1 MKKRNMKKW
10 AALLLSVL
18 FCFSSL
24 ALSMGMRAL
33 AEEGNQTGESQT
45 SNKPYDTISFT
56 QTSFVYTGSDL
67 SSEIKAAVSVA
78 SKRNP
83 TFSFYKGSSA
93 SGNPVTSVV
102 DAGEYTV
109 VAYLAADH
117 DYEVTTA
124 TDTIKITPA
133 TIDESMIGVIDDQ
146 IYTGNEI
153 KPEPAVTFNGKTL
166 LKDTDYVL
174 SYRSNVDAGTGRLTV
189 TGKGNFAGT
198 GTSVG
203 KNFTITPASIATAT
217 IADILPQQYTGSA
230 IEPDPVVTFKGKT
243 LKKGTDYNVTYD
255 NNIEV
260 GSSALVIVSGIGN
273 FDNLET
279 KHFTIKSSEKDLQ
292 VFYTDYAEARTKTYG
307 DPDFDGSATLSIGD
321 GAINYK
327 SSDTSVATISEKTGT
342 VTIKNAGTTTITATA
357 AATETYAEAST
368 SFVLTVEKA
377 DITVTAPDKTIHQ
390 GERAPVLSDLAR
402 DGDYS
407 VEGLVGNDVLRGEAY
422 MSYRKNGTAVTPDT
436 SEPGSYDIAIEGFM
450 VPSSNYNEIKYVMG
464 TLTILRSSGE
474 SGGIG
479 TPTIAS
485 EDGEIKGWDAVVSE
499 VGSILDESYGE
510 DGDQVE
516 KPVVE
521 IDMNGSTVIVKELL
535 EAIRGENISVRL
547 LYGSGVVWTIDGRDI
562 DIIDEPNDT
571 DLGVIYGGTTGA
583 DIPAE
588 AIRKVL
594 TKDSKYPVRISIEH
608 DGKLGFAATLSFNV
622 AKALGEAVTSRSR
635 SRLYGM
641 VANLYYYNPATG
653 ALEFETCGYIDEKG
667 KVDFLLDHASEYV
680 IVTDKSRLGGEADV
694 MRVYNPNNGRHHLS
708 TNWDEINFLIDHG
721 WRYEGI
727 SFKANMYGSEDL
739 AVYRLYDPNSG
750 EHLFTASAS
759 EKGFLTGLG
768 WIDEGICWYGVGTKK
783 TSDNT
788 PVFRYYNPNSAD
800 HHFTTSQDEA
810 SILVVAGWKNEGITF
825 YVTKAD

>member
-1 MKKRNMKKW
+1 MKKGTMKKW

-24 ALSMGMRAL
+24 TLSMGMRAL
-33 AEEGNQTGESQT
+33 AAEGDQTGESQT
-45 SNKPYDTISFT
+45 SEKSSDTISFT
-56 QTSFVYTGSDL
+56 KTSYFYTGSDL
-67 SSEIKAAVSVA
+67 SSEIKAAVSVT
-78 SKRNP
+78 SKRTP

-93 SGNPVTSVV
+93 SGTPVTSVV
-102 DAGEYTV
+102 DTGEYTV
-109 VAYLAADH
+109 VAYLAAEGN
-117 DYEVTTA
+117 YEVTTA
-124 TDTIKITPA
+124 TATIKINPA
-133 TIDESMIGVIDDQ
+133 TITESMIGAIDDQ

-174 SYRSNVDAGTGRLTV
+174 SYRSNVNAGTGQVTI

-198 GTSVG
+198 GTSVS
-203 KNFTITPASIATAT
+203 KSFKITPASITNAT
-217 IADILPQQYTGSA
+217 IAAITEQQYTGSA
-230 IEPDPVVTFKGKT
+230 IEPDPVVTFNGKT

-255 NNIEV
+255 NNTEV

-273 FDNLET
+273 FNNIAT
-279 KHFTIKSSEKDLQ
+279 RHFTIKSSEKDLQ

-321 GAINYK
+321 GAITYK

-436 SEPGSYDIAIEGFM
+436 SETGSYDIAIEGFM

-499 VGSILDESYGE
+499 VESILDESYDA
-510 DGDQVE
+510 DGNQVE

-547 LYGSGVVWTIDGRDI
+547 LYGSGVVWTIDGRDV

-583 DIPAE
+583 DISSE

-608 DGKLGFAATLSFNV
+608 DGKLGFEATLSFNV

-667 KVDFLLDHASEYV
+667 NADFLLDHTSEYV

-708 TNWDEINFLIDHG
+708 TDWDEINFLLDLG

-727 SFKANMYGSEDL
+727 PFKANMYGSEDL
-739 AVYRLYDPNSG
+739 AVYRLYNPNSG

-783 TSDNT
+783 TSDST

-800 HHFTTSQDEA
+800 HHFTASQDEA

>member
-1 MKKRNMKKW
+1 MKKGTMKKW

-24 ALSMGMRAL
+24 TLSMGMRAL
-33 AEEGNQTGESQT
+33 AEEGEQNGESQT
-45 SNKPYDTISFT
+45 SNKSSDTISFT
-56 QTSFVYTGSDL
+56 KTSYVYTGSDL

-102 DAGEYTV
+102 DTGEYTV
-109 VAYLAADH
+109 VADLAADEI
-117 DYEVTTA
+117 YEVTTTTA
-124 TDTIKITPA
+124 YIKITPA
-133 TIDESMIGVIDDQ
+133 TINEGMIGDIGDQ
-146 IYTGNEI
+146 IYTGDEI
-153 KPEPAVTFNGKTL
+153 KPEPTVTFNKTVL
-166 LKDTDYVL
+166 TKGTDYDVT
-174 SYRSNVDAGTGRLTV
+174 YENNVNAGTGRVTI
-189 TGKGNFAGT
+189 TGKGNFNATAGK
-198 GTSVG
+198 SF
-203 KNFTITPASIATAT
+203 KINQASITNAT
-217 IADILPQQYTGSA
+217 IADIPVQQYTGSA
-230 IEPDPVVTFKGKT
+230 IEPDPVVTFSGKT

-255 NNIEV
+255 NNTEV

-273 FDNLET
+273 FNNLAT
-279 KHFTIKSSEKDLQ
+279 KHFTIKSSEKNLQ
-292 VFYTDYAEARTKTYG
+292 VFYTDYAEDRTKTYG

-321 GAINYK
+321 GAITYK

-342 VTIKNAGTTTITATA
+342 VTIKNAGTATITATA

-368 SFVLTVEKA
+368 SFVLTVCIR
-377 DITVTAPDKTIHQ
+377 DSTVTAPDKTIHQ

-436 SEPGSYDIAIEGFM
+436 SEPGSYDIAIEGFI

-499 VGSILDESYGE
+499 VGSILDESYGA
-510 DGDQVE
+510 DGNQVE

-547 LYGSGVVWTIDGRDI
+547 LYGSGVVWTIDGRDV

-583 DIPAE
+583 DISSE

-608 DGKLGFAATLSFNV
+608 DGKLGFEATLSFNV

-641 VANLYYYNPATG
+641 VANLYYYNTATR

-667 KVDFLLDHASEYV
+667 NADFLLDHASEYV

-708 TNWDEINFLIDHG
+708 TNWDEINFLVDLG

-727 SFKANMYGSEDL
+727 PFKANMYGSEDL
-739 AVYRLYDPNSG
+739 AVYRLYNPNSG
-750 EHLFTASAS
+750 EHLFTANAL

-788 PVFRYYNPNSAD
+788 PVFRYYNPNSGD

-810 SILVVAGWKNEGITF
+810 SILVVAGWKNEGIAF

>member
-1 MKKRNMKKW
+1 MKNRLNLKKKGMALVF
-10 AALLLSVL
+10 AAVLS
-18 FCFSSL
+18 F
-24 ALSMGMRAL
+24 ASMSVGVNMRAL
-33 AEEGNQTGESQT
+33 AANEEVNIFSGLSEEYTYSGESLK
-45 SNKPYDTISFT
+45 NTIKDAVDPEANVT
-56 QTSFVYTGSDL
+56 L
-67 SSEIKAAVSVA
+67 SYYSGT
-78 SKRNP
+78 N
-83 TFSFYKGSSA
+83 T
-93 SGNPVTSVV
+93 SGNEIDPINVGTYTVLAKSAEGGGDPVT
-102 DAGEYTV
+102 
-109 VAYLAADH
+109 VAYK
-117 DYEVTTA
+117 TFT
-124 TDTIKITPA
+124 ITPA
-133 TIDESMIGVIDDQ
+133 TINASMIGDIGDQ
-146 IYTGNEI
+146 IYTGDEI
-153 KPEPAVTFNGKTL
+153 KPEPTVTFNKTVL
-166 LKDTDYVL
+166 TKGTDYDVT
-174 SYRSNVDAGTGRLTV
+174 YKNNVNTGTGQVTI
-189 TGKGNFAGT
+189 TGKGNFTATAGK
-198 GTSVG
+198 SF
-203 KNFTITPASIATAT
+203 KINQAAITNAT

-230 IEPDPVVTFKGKT
+230 IEPDPVVTFNGKT
-243 LKKGTDYNVTYD
+243 LKKGTDYNVKYD
-255 NNIEV
+255 NNTEV

-273 FDNLET
+273 FNNIAT
-279 KHFTIKSSEKDLQ
+279 RHFTIKSSEKDLQ
-292 VFYTDYAEARTKTYG
+292 VFYTDYAEDRTKTYG

-321 GAINYK
+321 GAITYK

-377 DITVTAPDKTIHQ
+377 DIIVTAPDKTIHQ

-436 SEPGSYDIAIEGFM
+436 SETGSYDIAIEGFM

-510 DGDQVE
+510 DGNQVE

-547 LYGSGVVWTIDGRDI
+547 LYGSGVVWTIDGRDV

-608 DGKLGFAATLSFNV
+608 DGKLGFEATLSFNV

-667 KVDFLLDHASEYV
+667 NVDFLLDHASEYV

-825 YVTKAD
+825 YVSKAD

>member
-1 MKKRNMKKW
+1 MKKGTMKKW

-24 ALSMGMRAL
+24 TLSMGMRAL
-33 AEEGNQTGESQT
+33 AEEENQTGESQT
-45 SNKPYDTISFT
+45 SNKTYDTISFT
-56 QTSFVYTGSDL
+56 KTSFVYIGSDL

-78 SKRNP
+78 SNRNP
-83 TFSFYKGSSA
+83 TFSFYKGSSV

-102 DAGEYTV
+102 DTGEYTV
-109 VAYLAADH
+109 VAYLAADEI
-117 DYEVTTA
+117 YEVTT
-124 TDTIKITPA
+124 DTAYIKITPA
-133 TIDESMIGVIDDQ
+133 TINEGMIGDIGDQ
-146 IYTGNEI
+146 IYTGDEI
-153 KPEPAVTFNGKTL
+153 KPEPTVTFNGKTL

-189 TGKGNFAGT
+189 TGKGNFAE
-198 GTSVG
+198 TSVG
-203 KNFTITPASIATAT
+203 KNFTITPASIATAA
-217 IADILPQQYTGSA
+217 IADIPVQQYTGSA
-230 IEPDPVVTFKGKT
+230 IEPDPVVTFNGKT

-255 NNIEV
+255 NNTEV

-273 FDNLET
+273 FNNLAT
-279 KHFTIKSSEKDLQ
+279 RHFTIKSSEKNLQ
-292 VFYTDYAEARTKTYG
+292 VFYTDYAEDRTKTYG

-321 GAINYK
+321 GAITYK

-436 SEPGSYDIAIEGFM
+436 SEPGSYDIAIEGFI

-510 DGDQVE
+510 DGNQVE

-547 LYGSGVVWTIDGRDI
+547 LYGSGVVWTIDGRDV

-608 DGKLGFAATLSFNV
+608 DGKLGFEATLSFNV

-641 VANLYYYNPATG
+641 VANLYYYNPATR

-667 KVDFLLDHASEYV
+667 NADFLLDHASEYV

-708 TNWDEINFLIDHG
+708 TNWDEINFLVDLG

-727 SFKANMYGSEDL
+727 PFKANMYGSEDL
-739 AVYRLYDPNSG
+739 AVYRLYNPNSG
-750 EHLFTASAS
+750 EHLFTANAL

-788 PVFRYYNPNSAD
+788 PVFRYYNPNSGD

-810 SILVVAGWKNEGITF
+810 SILVVAGWKNESIAF

>member
-1 MKKRNMKKW
+1 MKNRLNLKKKGMALVF
-10 AALLLSVL
+10 AAVLS
-18 FCFSSL
+18 F
-24 ALSMGMRAL
+24 ASMSVGVNMRAL
-33 AEEGNQTGESQT
+33 AANEEVNIFSGLSNEYTYSGESLK
-45 SNKPYDTISFT
+45 NTIKDAVDPGANVT
-56 QTSFVYTGSDL
+56 L
-67 SSEIKAAVSVA
+67 SYYSGT
-78 SKRNP
+78 N
-83 TFSFYKGSSA
+83 T
-93 SGNPVTSVV
+93 SGNEIDPINVGT
-102 DAGEYTV
+102 YTV
-109 VAYLAADH
+109 LAKSA
-117 DYEVTTA
+117 EGGGASETVEAA
-124 TDTIKITPA
+124 TFTITPA
-133 TIDESMIGVIDDQ
+133 NITVGMIGDIGDQ
-146 IYTGNEI
+146 IYTGDEI
-153 KPEPAVTFNGKTL
+153 KPEPTVTFNKTVL
-166 LKDTDYVL
+166 TKGTDYDVT
-174 SYRSNVDAGTGRLTV
+174 YKNNVNAGTGQVTI
-189 TGKGNFAGT
+189 TGKGNFTATAGK
-198 GTSVG
+198 SF
-203 KNFTITPASIATAT
+203 KINQAAITNAT
-217 IADILPQQYTGSA
+217 IADIPVQQYTGSA
-230 IEPDPVVTFKGKT
+230 IEPDPVVTFNGKT

-255 NNIEV
+255 NNTEV

-273 FDNLET
+273 FNDLET
-279 KHFTIKSSEKDLQ
+279 RHFTIKSSEKDLQ

-321 GAINYK
+321 GAITYK

-510 DGDQVE
+510 DGNQVE

-547 LYGSGVVWTIDGRDI
+547 LYGSGVVWTIDGRDV

-608 DGKLGFAATLSFNV
+608 DGKLGFEATLSFNV

-667 KVDFLLDHASEYV
+667 NVDFLLDHASEYV

>member
-1 MKKRNMKKW
+1 MKNRLNLKKKGMALVF
-10 AALLLSVL
+10 AAVLS
-18 FCFSSL
+18 F
-24 ALSMGMRAL
+24 ASMSVGVNMRAL
-33 AEEGNQTGESQT
+33 AANEEVNIFSGLSEEYTYRGESLK
-45 SNKPYDTISFT
+45 NTINDAVDPGANVT
-56 QTSFVYTGSDL
+56 L
-67 SSEIKAAVSVA
+67 SYYSGT
-78 SKRNP
+78 N
-83 TFSFYKGSSA
+83 T
-93 SGNPVTSVV
+93 SGNEIDPINVGT
-102 DAGEYTV
+102 YTV
-109 VAYLAADH
+109 LAKSA
-117 DYEVTTA
+117 EGGGASETVEAA
-124 TDTIKITPA
+124 TFTITPA
-133 TIDESMIGVIDDQ
+133 NITVGMIGDIGDQ
-146 IYTGNEI
+146 IYTGDEI
-153 KPEPAVTFNGKTL
+153 KPEPTVTFNKTVL
-166 LKDTDYVL
+166 TKGTDYDVT
-174 SYRSNVDAGTGRLTV
+174 YKNNVNAGTGQVTI
-189 TGKGNFAGT
+189 TGKGNFTATAGK
-198 GTSVG
+198 SF
-203 KNFTITPASIATAT
+203 KINPAAITNAT

-230 IEPDPVVTFKGKT
+230 IEPDPVVTFNGKT

-255 NNIEV
+255 NNTEV

-273 FDNLET
+273 FNNIAT
-279 KHFTIKSSEKDLQ
+279 RHFTIKSSEKDLQ
-292 VFYTDYAEARTKTYG
+292 VFYTDYAEDRTKTYG

-321 GAINYK
+321 GAITYK

-377 DITVTAPDKTIHQ
+377 DIIVTAPDKTIHQ

-436 SEPGSYDIAIEGFM
+436 SETGSYDIAIEGFM

-510 DGDQVE
+510 DGNQVE

-608 DGKLGFAATLSFNV
+608 DGKLGFEATLSFNV

-667 KVDFLLDHASEYV
+667 NVDFLLDHASEYV

-727 SFKANMYGSEDL
+727 SFKTNMYGSEDL

-825 YVTKAD
+825 YVSKAD

>member
-1 MKKRNMKKW
+1 MKNRLNLKKKGMALVF
-10 AALLLSVL
+10 AAVLS
-18 FCFSSL
+18 F
-24 ALSMGMRAL
+24 ASMSVGVNMRAL
-33 AEEGNQTGESQT
+33 AANEEVNIFSGLSEEYTYRGESLK
-45 SNKPYDTISFT
+45 NTINDAVDPGANVT
-56 QTSFVYTGSDL
+56 L
-67 SSEIKAAVSVA
+67 SYYSGT
-78 SKRNP
+78 N
-83 TFSFYKGSSA
+83 T
-93 SGNPVTSVV
+93 SGNEIDPINVGTYTVLAKSAEGGGDPVT
-102 DAGEYTV
+102 
-109 VAYLAADH
+109 VAYK
-117 DYEVTTA
+117 TFT
-124 TDTIKITPA
+124 ITPA
-133 TIDESMIGVIDDQ
+133 TINASMIGDIGDQ
-146 IYTGNEI
+146 IYTGDEI
-153 KPEPAVTFNGKTL
+153 KPEPTVTFNKTVL
-166 LKDTDYVL
+166 TKGTDYDVT
-174 SYRSNVDAGTGRLTV
+174 YKNNVNAGNGQVTI
-189 TGKGNFAGT
+189 TGKGNFTATAGK
-198 GTSVG
+198 SF
-203 KNFTITPASIATAT
+203 KINPASITNAT

-230 IEPDPVVTFKGKT
+230 IEPDPVVTFNGKT
-243 LKKGTDYNVTYD
+243 LKKGTDYNVKYD
-255 NNIEV
+255 NNTEV

-273 FDNLET
+273 FNNLAT
-279 KHFTIKSSEKDLQ
+279 WHFTIKSSEKDLQ

-321 GAINYK
+321 GAITYK

-499 VGSILDESYGE
+499 VGSILDESYGA

-547 LYGSGVVWTIDGRDI
+547 LYGSGVVWTIDGRDV

-583 DIPAE
+583 DISSE

-594 TKDSKYPVRISIEH
+594 TKDSKYPVRVSIEH
-608 DGKLGFAATLSFNV
+608 DGKLGFEATLSFNV

-641 VANLYYYNPATG
+641 VANLYYYNSATG

-667 KVDFLLDHASEYV
+667 NVDFLLDHASEYV

-825 YVTKAD
+825 YVSKAD

>member
-1 MKKRNMKKW
+1 MKKGTMKKW

-24 ALSMGMRAL
+24 TLSMGMRAL
-33 AEEGNQTGESQT
+33 AEEENQTGESQT
-45 SNKPYDTISFT
+45 SNKTYDTISFT
-56 QTSFVYTGSDL
+56 KTSFVYIGSDL

-78 SKRNP
+78 SNRNP
-83 TFSFYKGSSA
+83 TFSFYKGSSV

-102 DAGEYTV
+102 DTGEYTV
-109 VAYLAADH
+109 VAYLAADEI
-117 DYEVTTA
+117 YEVTT
-124 TDTIKITPA
+124 DTAYIKITPA
-133 TIDESMIGVIDDQ
+133 TINEGMIGDIGDQ
-146 IYTGNEI
+146 IYTGDEI
-153 KPEPAVTFNGKTL
+153 KPEPTVTFNGKTL

-189 TGKGNFAGT
+189 TGKGNFAE
-198 GTSVG
+198 TSVG
-203 KNFTITPASIATAT
+203 KNFTITPASIATAA
-217 IADILPQQYTGSA
+217 IADIPVQQYTGSA
-230 IEPDPVVTFKGKT
+230 IEPDPVVTFNGKT

-255 NNIEV
+255 NNTEV

-273 FDNLET
+273 FNNLAT
-279 KHFTIKSSEKDLQ
+279 RHFTIKSSEKNLQ
-292 VFYTDYAEARTKTYG
+292 VFYTDYAEDRTKTYG

-321 GAINYK
+321 GAITYK

-436 SEPGSYDIAIEGFM
+436 SEPGSYDIAIEGFI

-510 DGDQVE
+510 DGNQVE

-547 LYGSGVVWTIDGRDI
+547 LYGSGVVWTIDGRDV

-608 DGKLGFAATLSFNV
+608 DGKLGFEATLSFNV

-641 VANLYYYNPATG
+641 VANLYYYNPATR

-667 KVDFLLDHASEYV
+667 NADFLLDHASEYV

-708 TNWDEINFLIDHG
+708 TNWDEINFLVDLG

-727 SFKANMYGSEDL
+727 PFKANMYGSEDL
-739 AVYRLYDPNSG
+739 AVYRLYNPNSG
-750 EHLFTASAS
+750 EHLFTANAL

-788 PVFRYYNPNSAD
+788 PVFRYYNPNSGD

-810 SILVVAGWKNEGITF
+810 SILVVAGWKNEGIAF

>member
-1 MKKRNMKKW
+1 MKKGTMKKW

-24 ALSMGMRAL
+24 TLSMGMRAL
-33 AEEGNQTGESQT
+33 AEEENQTGESQT
-45 SNKPYDTISFT
+45 SNKTYDTISFT
-56 QTSFVYTGSDL
+56 KTSFVYIGSDL

-78 SKRNP
+78 SNRNP
-83 TFSFYKGSSA
+83 TFSFYKGSSV

-102 DAGEYTV
+102 DTGEYTV
-109 VAYLAADH
+109 VAYLAADEI
-117 DYEVTTA
+117 YEVTT
-124 TDTIKITPA
+124 DTAYIKITPA
-133 TIDESMIGVIDDQ
+133 TINEGMIGDIGDQ
-146 IYTGNEI
+146 IYTGDEI
-153 KPEPAVTFNGKTL
+153 KPEPTVTFNGKTL

-189 TGKGNFAGT
+189 TGKGNFAE
-198 GTSVG
+198 TSVG
-203 KNFTITPASIATAT
+203 KNFTITPASIATAA
-217 IADILPQQYTGSA
+217 IADIPVQQYTGSA
-230 IEPDPVVTFKGKT
+230 IEPDPVVTFNGKT

-255 NNIEV
+255 NNTEV

-273 FDNLET
+273 FNNLAT
-279 KHFTIKSSEKDLQ
+279 RHFTIKSSEKNLQ
-292 VFYTDYAEARTKTYG
+292 VFYTDYAEDRTKTYG

-321 GAINYK
+321 GAITYK

-436 SEPGSYDIAIEGFM
+436 SEPGSYDIAIEGFI

-510 DGDQVE
+510 DGNQVE

-547 LYGSGVVWTIDGRDI
+547 LYGSGVVWTIDGRDV

-583 DIPAE
+583 DISSE

-608 DGKLGFAATLSFNV
+608 DGKLGFEATLSFNV

-641 VANLYYYNPATG
+641 VANLYYYNPATR

-667 KVDFLLDHASEYV
+667 NADFLLDHASEYV

-708 TNWDEINFLIDHG
+708 TNWDEINFLVDLG

-727 SFKANMYGSEDL
+727 PFKANMYGSEDL
-739 AVYRLYDPNSG
+739 AVYRLYNPNSG
-750 EHLFTASAS
+750 EHLFTANAL

-788 PVFRYYNPNSAD
+788 PVFRYYNPNSGD

-810 SILVVAGWKNEGITF
+810 SILVVAGWKNESIAF
-825 YVTKAD
+825 YAMNPD

>member
-1 MKKRNMKKW
+1 MKKGTMKKW

-24 ALSMGMRAL
+24 TLSMGMRAL
-33 AEEGNQTGESQT
+33 AEEGGETEGSQT
-45 SNKPYDTISFT
+45 SEKPSDTISFT
-56 QTSFVYTGSDL
+56 KTSYVYTGSDL
-67 SSEIKAAVSVA
+67 SSEIKAAVSVT
-78 SKRNP
+78 SNRTP

-102 DAGEYTV
+102 DTGEYTV
-109 VAYLAADH
+109 VAELAADEN
-117 DYEVTTA
+117 YEVTTTTA
-124 TDTIKITPA
+124 TITITPA
-133 TIDESMIGVIDDQ
+133 KITESMIGAIDDQ

-189 TGKGNFAGT
+189 TGKGNFAE
-198 GTSVG
+198 TSVG
-203 KNFTITPASIATAT
+203 KNFTITPASIATAA
-217 IADILPQQYTGSA
+217 IADIPVQQYTGSA
-230 IEPDPVVTFKGKT
+230 IEPDPVVTFNGKT
-243 LKKGTDYNVTYD
+243 LKEGDDYEVTYD
-255 NNIEV
+255 NNTEV

-273 FDNLET
+273 FNNLAT
-279 KHFTIKSSEKDLQ
+279 RHFTIKSSEKSLQ
-292 VFYTDYAEARTKTYG
+292 VFYTDYAEDRTKTYG

-321 GAINYK
+321 GAITYK

-436 SEPGSYDIAIEGFM
+436 SEPGSYDIAIEGFI

-510 DGDQVE
+510 DGNQVE

-547 LYGSGVVWTIDGRDI
+547 LYGSGVVWTIDGRDV

-583 DIPAE
+583 DISSE

-608 DGKLGFAATLSFNV
+608 EGDLGFEATLTFNV
-622 AKALGEAVTSRSR
+622 SKALGDAVTSRSK
-635 SRLYGM
+635 SRFYGM
-641 VANLYYYNPATG
+641 VANLYYYNPGTRE
-653 ALEFETCGYIDEKG
+653 LEFETYGTIDEKG
-667 KVDFLLDHASEYV
+667 NADFLMDHASEYV
-680 IVTDKSRLGGEADV
+680 IVIDKARLGGTANV
-694 MRVYNPNNGRHHLS
+694 MRVYNPNSGQHHLS
-708 TNWDEINFLIDHG
+708 ANRDEIDYLLSLG
-721 WRYEGI
+721 WKYEGI
-727 SFKANMYGSEDL
+727 AFKANMYGSEDL
-739 AVYRLYDPNSG
+739 EVYRVYNPNSG
-750 EHLFTASAS
+750 EHLFTASAL
-759 EKGFLTGLG
+759 EKNCLVSSG
-768 WIDEGICWYGVGTKK
+768 WKDEGICWYGVKNSK
-783 TSDNT
+783 NSSYY
-788 PVFRYYNPNSAD
+788 PVFRYYNPNASD
-800 HHFTTSQDEA
+800 HHFTTDQNEA
-810 SILVVAGWKNEGITF
+810 AVLVLAGWRNEGIAF
-825 YVTKAD
+825 YAMNPD

>member
-1 MKKRNMKKW
+1 MKNRLNLKKKGMALVF
-10 AALLLSVL
+10 AAVLS
-18 FCFSSL
+18 F
-24 ALSMGMRAL
+24 ASMSVGVNMRAL
-33 AEEGNQTGESQT
+33 AANEEVNIFSGLSEEYTYSGESLK
-45 SNKPYDTISFT
+45 NTIKDAVDPEANVT
-56 QTSFVYTGSDL
+56 L
-67 SSEIKAAVSVA
+67 SYYSGT
-78 SKRNP
+78 N
-83 TFSFYKGSSA
+83 T
-93 SGNPVTSVV
+93 SGNEIDPINVGTYTVLAKSAEGGGDPVT
-102 DAGEYTV
+102 
-109 VAYLAADH
+109 VAYK
-117 DYEVTTA
+117 TFT
-124 TDTIKITPA
+124 ITPA
-133 TIDESMIGVIDDQ
+133 TITASMIGDIGDQ
-146 IYTGNEI
+146 IYTGDEI
-153 KPEPAVTFNGKTL
+153 KPEPTVTFNKTVL
-166 LKDTDYVL
+166 TKGIDYDVTDYKN
-174 SYRSNVDAGTGRLTV
+174 NVNTGTAQVTI
-189 TGKGNFAGT
+189 TGKGNFTA
-198 GTSVG
+198 TSVS
-203 KNFTITPASIATAT
+203 KSFKITPASIVTAA
-217 IADILPQQYTGSA
+217 IADIPVQQYTGSA
-230 IEPDPVVTFKGKT
+230 IEPDPVVTFNGKT
-243 LKKGTDYNVTYD
+243 LKKGTDYNVKYD

-260 GSSALVIVSGIGN
+260 GSSALVIVSGNGN
-273 FDNLET
+273 FDNLAT
-279 KHFTIKSSEKDLQ
+279 RHFTIKSSEKDLQ
-292 VFYTDYAEARTKTYG
+292 VFYTDYAEDRTKTYG

-321 GAINYK
+321 GAITYK

-407 VEGLVGNDVLRGEAY
+407 VEGLVGNDVMRGEAY

-499 VGSILDESYGE
+499 VESILDESYGE
-510 DGDQVE
+510 DGNQVE

-608 DGKLGFAATLSFNV
+608 DGKLGFEATLSFNV

-667 KVDFLLDHASEYV
+667 NVDFLLDHASEYV

-825 YVTKAD
+825 YVSKAD

>member
-1 MKKRNMKKW
+1 MKNRLNLKKKGMALVF
-10 AALLLSVL
+10 AAVLS
-18 FCFSSL
+18 F
-24 ALSMGMRAL
+24 ASMSVGVNMRAL
-33 AEEGNQTGESQT
+33 AANEEVNIFSGLSEEYTYRGESLK
-45 SNKPYDTISFT
+45 NTINDAVDPGANVT
-56 QTSFVYTGSDL
+56 L
-67 SSEIKAAVSVA
+67 SYYSGT
-78 SKRNP
+78 N
-83 TFSFYKGSSA
+83 T
-93 SGNPVTSVV
+93 SGNEINPINVGTYTVLAKSAEGGGDPVT
-102 DAGEYTV
+102 
-109 VAYLAADH
+109 VAYK
-117 DYEVTTA
+117 TFT
-124 TDTIKITPA
+124 ITPA
-133 TIDESMIGVIDDQ
+133 TITASMIGDIGDQ
-146 IYTGNEI
+146 IYTGDEI
-153 KPEPAVTFNGKTL
+153 KPEPTVTFNKTVL
-166 LKDTDYVL
+166 TKGTDYDVTD
-174 SYRSNVDAGTGRLTV
+174 YKNNVNTGTGQVTI
-189 TGKGNFAGT
+189 TGKGNFTATAGK
-198 GTSVG
+198 SF
-203 KNFTITPASIATAT
+203 KINPAAITNAT

-230 IEPDPVVTFKGKT
+230 IEPDPVVTFNGKT

-255 NNIEV
+255 NNTEV

-273 FDNLET
+273 FDNLAT
-279 KHFTIKSSEKDLQ
+279 RHFTIKSSEKDLQ
-292 VFYTDYAEARTKTYG
+292 VFYTDYAEDRTKTYG

-321 GAINYK
+321 GAITYK

-510 DGDQVE
+510 DGNQVE

-547 LYGSGVVWTIDGRDI
+547 LYGSGVVWTIDGRDV

-608 DGKLGFAATLSFNV
+608 DGKLGFEATLSFNV

-641 VANLYYYNPATG
+641 VANLYYYNSATG

-667 KVDFLLDHASEYV
+667 NVDFLLDHASEYV

>member
-1 MKKRNMKKW
+1 MKNRLNLKKKGMALVF
-10 AALLLSVL
+10 AAVLS
-18 FCFSSL
+18 F
-24 ALSMGMRAL
+24 ASMSVGVNMRAL
-33 AEEGNQTGESQT
+33 AANEEVNIFSGLSEEYTYRGESLK
-45 SNKPYDTISFT
+45 NTINDAVDPGANVT
-56 QTSFVYTGSDL
+56 L
-67 SSEIKAAVSVA
+67 SYYSGT
-78 SKRNP
+78 N
-83 TFSFYKGSSA
+83 T
-93 SGNPVTSVV
+93 SGNEIDPINVGT
-102 DAGEYTV
+102 YTV
-109 VAYLAADH
+109 LAKSA
-117 DYEVTTA
+117 EGGGASETVEAA
-124 TDTIKITPA
+124 TFTITPA
-133 TIDESMIGVIDDQ
+133 NITVGMIGDIGDQ
-146 IYTGNEI
+146 IYTGDEI
-153 KPEPAVTFNGKTL
+153 KPEPTVTFNKTVL
-166 LKDTDYVL
+166 TKGTDYDVT
-174 SYRSNVDAGTGRLTV
+174 YKNNVNAGTGQVTI
-189 TGKGNFAGT
+189 TGKGNFTATAGK
-198 GTSVG
+198 SF
-203 KNFTITPASIATAT
+203 KINPAAITNAT

-230 IEPDPVVTFKGKT
+230 IEPDPVVTFNGKT

-255 NNIEV
+255 NNTEV

-273 FDNLET
+273 FNNIAT
-279 KHFTIKSSEKDLQ
+279 RHFTIKSSEKDLQ
-292 VFYTDYAEARTKTYG
+292 VFYTDYAEDRTKTYG

-321 GAINYK
+321 GAITYK

-377 DITVTAPDKTIHQ
+377 DIIVTAPDKTIHQ

-436 SEPGSYDIAIEGFM
+436 SETGSYDIAIEGFM

-510 DGDQVE
+510 DGNQVE

-608 DGKLGFAATLSFNV
+608 DGKLGFEATLSFNV

-667 KVDFLLDHASEYV
+667 NVDFLLDHASEYV

-727 SFKANMYGSEDL
+727 SFKTNMYGSEDL

-750 EHLFTASAS
+750 EHLFTASTS

-825 YVTKAD
+825 YVSKAD

>member
-1 MKKRNMKKW
+1 MKKGTMKKW
-10 AALLLSVL
+10 AASLLSVL
-18 FCFSSL
+18 LCFSSL

-33 AEEGNQTGESQT
+33 AEDGDQTGESQT

-56 QTSFVYTGSDL
+56 KTSFVYTGSDL
-67 SSEIKAAVSVA
+67 SSEIKTAASVT
-78 SKRNP
+78 SKRTP

-102 DAGEYTV
+102 DIGEYTV
-109 VAYLAADH
+109 VADLVADEN
-117 DYEVTTA
+117 YEFTTA
-124 TDTIKITPA
+124 TSTI
-133 TIDESMIGVIDDQ
+133 
-146 IYTGNEI
+146 
-153 KPEPAVTFNGKTL
+153 
-166 LKDTDYVL
+166 
-174 SYRSNVDAGTGRLTV
+174 
-189 TGKGNFAGT
+189 
-198 GTSVG
+198 
-203 KNFTITPASIATAT
+203 TITPASITNAT
-217 IADILPQQYTGSA
+217 IADITVQQYTGSA
-230 IEPDPVVTFKGKT
+230 IEPDPVVTFNGKT
-243 LKKGTDYNVTYD
+243 LKKGTDYKVTYD
-255 NNIEV
+255 NNTEV

-273 FDNLET
+273 FNDLET
-279 KHFTIKSSEKDLQ
+279 RHFTIKSSEKDLQ
-292 VFYTDYAEARTKTYG
+292 VFFTDYAKDRTKTYG

-321 GAINYK
+321 GAITYK

-342 VTIKNAGTTTITATA
+342 VSIKNAGTTTITATA

-407 VEGLVGNDVLRGEAY
+407 VEGLVGDDVLRGEAY
-422 MSYRKNGTAVTPDT
+422 MSYRKNGTVVTPDT
-436 SEPGSYDIAIEGFM
+436 SEPGSYDIAIEGFI

-510 DGDQVE
+510 DGNQVE

-535 EAIRGENISVRL
+535 DVIRGENISVRL
-547 LYGSGVVWTIDGRDI
+547 LYGSGVVWTIDGRDV

-571 DLGVIYGGTTGA
+571 DLGVTYGGSTGS
-583 DIPAE
+583 DISSE

-594 TKDSKYPVRISIEH
+594 TKDSKYPVRVSIEH
-608 DGKLGFAATLSFNV
+608 DGKLGFEATLSFNV

-641 VANLYYYNPATG
+641 VANLYYYNPATR
-653 ALEFETCGYIDEKG
+653 ALEFETCDYIDEKG
-667 KVDFLLDHASEYV
+667 NADFLMDHASEYV
-680 IVTDKSRLGGEADV
+680 IVTDKARLGGEAEV
-694 MRVYNPNNGRHHLS
+694 MRVYNPNTGRHHLS
-708 TNWDEINFLIDHG
+708 VSDEEINFLISLG

-727 SFKANMYGSEDL
+727 AFKVNMYGDEDL
-739 AVYRLYDPNSG
+739 AVYRLYNPYSG
-750 EHLFTASAS
+750 EHLFTAGVS
-759 EKGFLTGLG
+759 EKNYLVSLG
-768 WIDEGICWYGVGTKK
+768 WIDEGICWYGNGKK
-783 TSDNT
+783 TGT
-788 PVFRYYNPNSAD
+788 QIFRFYNPNASD
-800 HHFTTSQDEA
+800 HHFTTDQNEISK
-810 SILVVAGWKNEGITF
+810 LVVAGWKNEGIAF
-825 YVTKAD
+825 YAEKAD